1 MSYLVAVLS
10 DKSKAEAAYYA
21 LQKQGVASD
30 RINIL
35 GQGYQSA
42 DEYGFI
48 DPIESVRKETTREIS
63 WIVPFGF
70 VAGFVFNWLTG
81 ISIFDAIPAIGNHLI
96 GGLFGAA
103 AGVLGAY
110 LNSTNVVGLIN
121 SDETL
126 PSRNRLDAGKYLII
140 VKGPDSATNERATNV
155 LNQFEPEN
163 IQGYNDPVD
172 NN

>member
-1 MSYLVAVLS
+1 MGYLVAVLS
-10 DKSKAEAAYYA
+10 DKSTAEAAYSA
-21 LQKQGVASD
+21 LTKEGLPSD

-35 GQGYQSA
+35 GKGYRRA

-48 DPIESVRKETTREIS
+48 DPIESVRKEATREIS

-70 VAGFVFNWLTG
+70 VAGFAFNWLTG
-81 ISIFDAIPAIGNHLI
+81 ITIFDTIPAIGNHLI

-110 LNSTNVVGLIN
+110 LNSTNVVGVLN

-126 PSRNRLDAGKYLII
+126 PYRNRLDAGKYLIV
-140 VKGPDSATNERATNV
+140 VKGTESEMADRATNV
-155 LNQFEPEN
+155 LNQFEPEK
-163 IQGYNDPVD
+163 IQGYNDPAD
-172 NN
+172 RN

>member
-10 DKSKAEAAYYA
+10 DRSKAEAAYSA
-21 LQKQGVASD
+21 LQKEGVATD

-35 GQGYQSA
+35 GKGYQSA

-48 DPIESVRKETTREIS
+48 DPIQSVRKEATREIS

-70 VAGFVFNWLTG
+70 VAGFAFNWLTG
-81 ISIFDAIPAIGNHLI
+81 ITIFDTIPAIGNHLI
-96 GGLFGAA
+96 GGLLGAA
-103 AGVLGAY
+103 AGGLGAY
-110 LNSTNVVGLIN
+110 LNSTNVVGVIN

-126 PSRNRLDAGKYLII
+126 PYRNRLDAGKYLIV
-140 VKGPDSATNERATNV
+140 VKGAESEITDRATNV
-155 LNQFEPEN
+155 LNQFEPEK
-163 IQGYNDPVD
+163 IQGHNAPAD